1 MGEHRIKRYLIN
13 FQSQNIKQ
21 ATMKSARDKIF
32 KSEKELLEIKI

>member
-1 MGEHRIKRYLIN
+1 LIN

-21 ATMKSARDKIF
+21 TTMKWARDKRF